1 MGEHVARSADTGDG
15 FFTCLVGPN
24 TISRRS
30 KVAEAEVNIY
40 NYLQPVGNVVV
51 CKAAGLGVFHAA
63 HVAAKVLVFGGV
75 WLVNKSK
82 SCADRERNELSL
94 FTTLLFQKASKQ
106 GMPLTVVT
114 N

>member
-15 FFTCLVGPN
+15 FFTWLVGPN

-63 HVAAKVLVFGGV
+63 HVCRKGAGLRRRMACQQV
-75 WLVNKSK
+75 
-82 SCADRERNELSL
+82 EELRR
-94 FTTLLFQKASKQ
+94 Q
-106 GMPLTVVT
+106 GKK
-114 N
+114 